1 MMANMIEICEKKNL
15 QPTAAFMTKVTQ
27 TYEMMLVRHG
37 FMLVGE
43 PFAGKSMVLQV
54 LAETLTLMNKKELA
68 DELQVQYK
76 VINPK
81 AVTIGQLYGNF
92 GWYFERKRNFENDHV
107 YFIYL
112 DLVSH
117 EWNDGILANTFRDF
131 AMTENPDRKWV
142 IFDGPV
148 DAVWIENMNTV
159 LDDNKKLCLTSGEII
174 QMSNVMS
181 MIFEVMDLSQ
191 ASVCCLKEK

>member
-1 MMANMIEICEKKNL
+1 MIEICERKNL
-15 QPTAAFMTKVTQ
+15 QATEAFMTKVTQ

-54 LAETLTLMNKKELA
+54 LAETLTLMHEKGLA
-68 DELQVQYK
+68 DELKVQYK

-81 AVTIGQLYGNF
+81 AITIGKLYGNF
-92 GWYFERKRNFENDHV
+92 GEKTNWVVVFFEIEIDF
-107 YFIYL
+107 YL

-117 EWNDGILANTFRDF
+117 EWNDGVLANTFRDF

-191 ASVCCLKEK
+191 ASVC

>member
-1 MMANMIEICEKKNL
+1 MIEICLKKNL
-15 QPTAAFMTKVTQ
+15 QATEAFMTKVTQ

-54 LAETLTLMNKKELA
+54 LAETLTLMNQRELG
-68 DELQVQYK
+68 DELKVQYK

-81 AVTIGQLYGNF
+81 AITIGQLYGNF
-92 GWYFERKRNFENDHV
+92 GEKERKDFEKDI
-107 YFIYL
+107 FFYL

-117 EWNDGILANTFRDF
+117 EWNDGVLANTFRDF

-191 ASVCCLKEK
+191 ASVCI